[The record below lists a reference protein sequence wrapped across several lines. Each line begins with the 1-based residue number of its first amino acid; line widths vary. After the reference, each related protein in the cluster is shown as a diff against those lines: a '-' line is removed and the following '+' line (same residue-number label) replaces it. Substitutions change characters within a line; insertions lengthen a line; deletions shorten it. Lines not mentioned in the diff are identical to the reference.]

1 MIATPFLSK
10 LLITVNYNLAL
21 GILTVLTIVSAII
34 AACLPKETAHKKL
47 LDLQE
52 EHFKDRSQSNG
63 TNIL

>member
-52 EHFKDRSQSNG
+52 EH
-63 TNIL
+63 